1 MHKARSSGL
10 KRKFGTFGVAVV
22 GVAISALWL
31 WGLVE
36 ARNLAQSV
44 ALCVIAVAILVY
56 IYLRSLSPAYK
67 LRPAVAVKS
76 PLDYTGKNRQ
86 EGKPALQLDLTDPVQ
101 PSTPTGAHRA
111 IADGAPVHP
120 SLNFP
125 QDGLRQFFLILP
137 ECCFLISH
145 DGAIID
151 SNPTACEALKYGREE
166 LSGRQ
171 FYSLAAPES
180 SAEMRDAFE
189 RWKRDGE
196 VRSLEVNILTKQG
209 ETRTVLLNIGS
220 IKRSDGGVILAMS
233 VWVDITERKRTE
245 QAIKESE
252 ERFRLAINTAPM
264 MVWVAGTDKLCTYF
278 NKAWL
283 DFTGRPME
291 AEVGDGWVEG
301 VHPEDL
307 KHCDEIYRQ
316 SFDQRKD
323 FRMEYRLRRHDGEY
337 RWIVDIGVPRLS
349 PAGTFAGYIG
359 SCFDVTDIKKAEDE
373 KITMLESIAHLN
385 RAASMGQLAA
395 SLAHELAQP
404 LAAILTNAQA
414 ASRFANLPE
423 PDLDEIREA
432 LNEITEDDQR
442 ARSFLHHMRAM
453 FQRQKIARTHLNLNG
468 IVHDVSRLIR
478 NDAQHRG
485 VQIRV
490 HQSVDP
496 VMVSGDRIVVQQIVL
511 NLANNGMDAL
521 QQVPLGKKLLT
532 LTAAHETNSSM
543 GSIVVEDNGSGI
555 PEDVKRNIFTPF
567 FTTKSDGLGLGL
579 SICKTLIE
587 SLNGGISLLDRSEPG
602 AAFKVE
608 LPVAD
613 ESGISRDPR
622 DQDPQIDRDEA
633 PEE

>member
-1 MHKARSSGL
+1 
-10 KRKFGTFGVAVV
+10 
-22 GVAISALWL
+22 
-31 WGLVE
+31 
-36 ARNLAQSV
+36 
-44 ALCVIAVAILVY
+44 
-56 IYLRSLSPAYK
+56 
-67 LRPAVAVKS
+67 
-76 PLDYTGKNRQ
+76 
-86 EGKPALQLDLTDPVQ
+86 
-101 PSTPTGAHRA
+101 
-111 IADGAPVHP
+111 
-120 SLNFP
+120 
-125 QDGLRQFFLILP
+125 
-137 ECCFLISH
+137 
-145 DGAIID
+145 
-151 SNPTACEALKYGREE
+151 
-166 LSGRQ
+166 
-171 FYSLAAPES
+171 
-180 SAEMRDAFE
+180 MRDAFE

-316 SFDQRKD
+316 SFDQRRD

-349 PAGTFAGYIG
+349 PAGTVAGYIG